1 MKEAGL
7 SRPINKYSKGLQHG
21 NLHQLLVMMSR
32 MTCFIPW
39 DHMETGISKGK
50 NEESTWKKSGQVVKE
65 GRNQNKTGQSRVEQ
79 TGRVDFC
86 M

>member
-39 DHMETGISKGK
+39 DHMETGISKEKMRRVLEK
-50 NEESTWKKSGQVVKE
+50 NLVKWSKKVETRTRQV
-65 GRNQNKTGQSRVEQ
+65 RVE
-79 TGRVDFC
+79 
-86 M
+86 